1 MDLFKA
7 AQLVIDGV
15 NKDRARTLAAWF
27 LVPVCHLCSA
37 AA

>member
-7 AQLVIDGV
+7 AQLSIDGV

-27 LVPVCHLCSA
+27 LAPFCDLFSDA
-37 AA
+37 T